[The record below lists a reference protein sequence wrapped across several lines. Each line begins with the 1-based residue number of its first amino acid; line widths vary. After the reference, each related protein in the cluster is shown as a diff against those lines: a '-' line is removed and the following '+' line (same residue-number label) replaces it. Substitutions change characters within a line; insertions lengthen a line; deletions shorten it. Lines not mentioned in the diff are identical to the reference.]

1 MSRTQPQAVPSPG
14 ALGLVEAAE
23 QPHAAAPQRPAAAAA
38 APTADATGAFLVDE
52 SDFLLDDE
60 DWERFTEAVTRPAR
74 DLPRLRAFLNTP
86 IQAIAE

>member
-1 MSRTQPQAVPSPG
+1 MS
-14 ALGLVEAAE
+14 
-23 QPHAAAPQRPAAAAA
+23 
-38 APTADATGAFLVDE
+38 DATGTFLVDE

>member
-1 MSRTQPQAVPSPG
+1 MSRTQPPAAPPPG
-14 ALGLVEAAE
+14 VLEFVETAE
-23 QPHAAAPQRPAAAAA
+23 QPHADVPQHPAAAAA
-38 APTADATGAFLVDE
+38 DPMADAAGAFLVDE

-60 DWERFTEAVTRPAR
+60 DWERFTDAVTRPAR

>member
-1 MSRTQPQAVPSPG
+1 MSSTQPPTAPPTG
-14 ALGLVEAAE
+14 ALGLVKAAE
-23 QPHAAAPQRPAAAAA
+23 QPYADVPQRLDAAAADPIPDA
-38 APTADATGAFLVDE
+38 AGAFLVDE